1 MGSLAEWIEKRWRGF
16 SPAVRAAFLAAFLVG
31 LIGHASFLTNHF
43 YNHDSISYLLQ
54 SEDSTFAL
62 QQGKWLSLPVSLF
75 FGGKVV
81 TPGAILVAG
90 ILLISVSAALTTS
103 ILEIHSPLWGALVG
117 ALMVLFPS
125 VMSTN
130 TYEGA
135 AVFFTAL
142 FLAALS
148 VYVTLRFRRWG
159 HWLGIVLLTLS
170 CGTYAAYIGYAAGLF
185 VLVALLRLLDGK
197 TPVRRILLDG
207 LKYLAVLAVS
217 AILYYLILKIALRL
231 HQVSLAGY
239 RGINNIGN
247 FSFASILASTVES
260 YRKVYYFFRYGIFIY
275 RVSFRIETT
284 FLVLNWATMLLC
296 VILSVWSAL
305 RNRVYRS
312 AGRIALIL
320 ALVLLFPL
328 AIHAIG
334 VLGQNANTHWAMVY
348 PFVLVY
354 VYLLV
359 CADRTEQ
366 FPILEGQPDR
376 RVRAGKRSALAGTL
390 AVLAVSLILCRQ
402 WYLTT
407 NQGYEFLRYANEN
420 AYASG
425 VLLVDDMRET
435 PDYQEGQT
443 PVAFVGDGAPI
454 VFRYTTGDFSAIA
467 SPDGSRYTG
476 LCLPVVD
483 CAHLKSL
490 MRNWIGIE
498 LVYVTDE
505 EAATLASMPEV
516 KAMPVYPA
524 AGAIAIIDGCLV
536 VKLSTLAG

>member
-16 SPAVRAAFLAAFLVG
+16 SPAVRAALITALLVG
-31 LIGHASFLTNHF
+31 LVGHASFLTNHF

-62 QQGKWLSLPVSLF
+62 QQGKWLSLPVSLL
-75 FGGKVV
+75 FGGRIV

-90 ILLISVSAALTTS
+90 ILLIGVSAALTTS
-103 ILEIHSPLWGALVG
+103 ILEIKSPLWGALTG

-142 FLAALS
+142 FLAALA
-148 VYVTLRFRRWG
+148 VYATVRYRRWG
-159 HWLGIVLLTLS
+159 FGFGIVLLTLS

-197 TPVRRILLDG
+197 TPIRRILLDG
-207 LKYLAVLAVS
+207 LKYLAVLAAS
-217 AILYYLILKIALRL
+217 AILYYLILKVALRL

-239 RGINNIGN
+239 RGIDNMGK
-247 FSFASILASTVES
+247 FSFASILAAAVES

-284 FLVLNWATMLLC
+284 FLVMNWATMLLC
-296 VILSVWSAL
+296 AALSIWTAL

-328 AIHAIG
+328 AIHAVG

-348 PFVLVY
+348 PFILVY

-359 CADRTEQ
+359 CADRTERL
-366 FPILEGQPDR
+366 PVPEGQSDQK
-376 RVRAGKRSALAGTL
+376 VLSGKRSALAGTL
-390 AVLAVSLILCRQ
+390 AVLAVCLVLCRQ

-420 AYASG
+420 TYASG

-435 PDYQEGQT
+435 PDYREGQT

-454 VFRYTTGDFSAIA
+454 AFCYSTGDFSAIA
-467 SPDGSRYTG
+467 SSDGSKYTG
-476 LCLPVVD
+476 LCLPIVD
-483 CAHLKSL
+483 CAHLKTL

-498 LVYVTDE
+498 LAYTTDE
-505 EAATLASMPEV
+505 ESAAFTAMPEV

-524 AGAIAIIDGCLV
+524 AGSIAMMDGCLV
-536 VKLSTLAG
+536 VKLSALAG